1 MRRRLVLSTLAV
13 VIVVI
18 AVLLAP
24 VFLVVNATAEPDE
37 QNGLFTRIAVIAL
50 FSIAAAAA
58 LAAVQARQLARPL
71 ERLAR
76 IAGRVGDGDF
86 TTPAMPSG
94 IDEIDDIARSLRL
107 SANRVDRM
115 LEAER
120 SFTADAT
127 HQLRTGLTGLA
138 IRLELLE
145 RHRDPEVAAEAKAI
159 LEQTHD
165 LNSALDELLAV
176 ARRGSTGERSIVQ
189 LVDVVDDHIDDWT
202 TRFERQR
209 RQIVVTTGETVAVN
223 ATRGLV
229 GQIIDILLENALHHG
244 AGTVSILVER
254 GTIVVEDE
262 GHGVPDPAVAGLF
275 ERPADHRAPHG
286 RGLALARRLA
296 ESDGGR
302 LDLVRHRPA
311 RFRLSYVGV
320 ADSGTPTEI
329 GGTTGVGSDTGPA
342 STPETP
348 ATRPTT

>member
-1 MRRRLVLSTLAV
+1 MVLSTLAV
-13 VIVVI
+13 VVVVM

-24 VFLVVNATAEPDE
+24 VFLVVNTAAEPEE
-37 QNGLFTRIAVIAL
+37 QNGLFGRIAVIAV
-50 FSIAAAAA
+50 FAVAAAAA

-76 IAGRVGDGDF
+76 SAGRVGDGDF
-86 TTPAMPSG
+86 TTPAAASG

-145 RHRDPEVAAEAKAI
+145 RHEDPEVTSEASAI

-165 LNSALDELLAV
+165 LNATLDELLAV
-176 ARRGSTGERSIVQ
+176 ARKGSTGERAVVE
-189 LVDVVDDHIDDWT
+189 LVDIVDHHVDDWRG
-202 TRFERQR
+202 RFESQR
-209 RQIVVTTGETVAVN
+209 RQIVVTTGVTSPVQ
-223 ATRGLV
+223 ATPGLV
-229 GQIIDILLENALHHG
+229 GQIINVLMENALRHG
-244 AGTVSILVER
+244 AGSVAVLVER
-254 GTIVVEDE
+254 GSITVSDD
-262 GHGVPDPAVAGLF
+262 GAGVPDAAVAGLF
-275 ERPADHRAPHG
+275 ERPTDHQAAHG

-302 LDLVRHRPA
+302 LELTQHRPA
-311 RFRLSYVGV
+311 QFTLSYVS
-320 ADSGTPTEI
+320 AD
-329 GGTTGVGSDTGPA
+329 
-342 STPETP
+342 
-348 ATRPTT
+348 